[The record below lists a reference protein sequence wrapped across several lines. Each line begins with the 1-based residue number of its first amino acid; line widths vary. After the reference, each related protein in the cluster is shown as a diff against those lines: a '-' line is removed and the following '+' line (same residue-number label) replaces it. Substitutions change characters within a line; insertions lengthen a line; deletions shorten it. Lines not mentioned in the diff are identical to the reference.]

1 MTSEWEQRQLDIK
14 SGEAMDRRRRVIYVC
29 SACGRYV
36 GASWVCVEDRVYHP
50 ECFERFNVH
59 SD

>member
-1 MTSEWEQRQLDIK
+1 MISEWEQRKLDIK
-14 SGEAMDRRRRVIYVC
+14 SGEALDRRAAKRC
-29 SACGRYV
+29 TLCGQRLIV
-36 GASWVCVEDRVYHP
+36 SWVCVEDRVYHP